1 MKRLTKSEEIVLLH
15 MVNSIMPFTAVH
27 GEKHD
32 RWRQVARNVS
42 DSLGCEPGVISDRL
56 CRDVGHRLLKAFH
69 DKMQDSPEGE
79 ALDIYSMDE
88 RHERPKPP
96 AYVQR

>member
-56 CRDVGHRLLKAFH
+56 CRDVGHRLLKAFMSTLRLN
-69 DKMQDSPEGE
+69 KSCVAGGGNG
-79 ALDIYSMDE
+79 
-88 RHERPKPP
+88 
-96 AYVQR
+96 VG